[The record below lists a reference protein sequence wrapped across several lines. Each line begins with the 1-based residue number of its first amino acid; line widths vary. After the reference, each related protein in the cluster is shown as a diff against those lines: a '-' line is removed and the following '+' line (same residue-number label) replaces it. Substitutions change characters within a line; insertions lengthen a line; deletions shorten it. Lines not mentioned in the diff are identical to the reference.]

1 MTTHTY
7 SLLAKFI
14 YRWAN
19 IPLTIILVFY
29 LIVYILAAFYQWYYV
44 FAVMFEGAILFFLN
58 RHYIKGYKLFPYK
71 ISVDDE
77 KLVCEDFLLSDKT
90 VTIRFSDITD
100 IKGSIFSGNKS
111 RPLYIY
117 DGNNNQTIA
126 IRIHLKGYNQVVT
139 KILSNVSKDIY
150 DSLLDRMKEF
160 NEIVSLQRQ
169 RRKKK

>member
-1 MTTHTY
+1 MFTHTY
-7 SLLAKFI
+7 PLLARFI

-19 IPLTIILVFY
+19 IPVSLILGFY
-29 LIVYILAAFYQWYYV
+29 LIVYILAAFYQWYYI
-44 FAVMFEGAILFFLN
+44 FAILFEAAILFFLN

-71 ISVDDE
+71 ISIDNE
-77 KLVCEDFLLSDKT
+77 KMVCEDYLLSSKKI
-90 VTIRFSDITD
+90 TIYYKNITE

-117 DGNNNQTIA
+117 DAVNDQTIA

-139 KILSNVSKDIY
+139 KVLSNVNKELY
-150 DSLLDRMKEF
+150 ESLLERMKEF
-160 NEIVSLQRQ
+160 NEGVSLLRE